1 MKNKIQNATI
11 DELIEGFIHTETFI
25 DKTKGYT
32 CLFCHTGFG
41 EDDIYPFKKLLVN
54 GKRAMKLHIYHEH
67 GGVFNN
73 LLALDKNQTGLT
85 DTQKEFL
92 SNYYNGMN
100 YDEEVT
106 DKEIAEK
113 MNISPST
120 VRFQRYSF
128 REKAKQAK
136 IILALAELLEEM
148 EAKHKVWKEK
158 AGKSAKF
165 VDENEKMLETLFE
178 SMSPL
183 VLKTF
188 DFKKKKEEK
197 RLLILKTIT
206 QQFEKGK
213 KYTNKEVDAILKEIY
228 QDYVTIR
235 RSLIDYGFME
245 RTSDNREYWVKEE
258 VK

>member
-1 MKNKIQNATI
+1 MKNKKIENAIIT
-11 DELIEGFIHTETFI
+11 ELKDGFINTESFI

-32 CLFCHTGFG
+32 CLFCHAGYG

-67 GGVFNN
+67 GEVFNN
-73 LLALDKNQTGLT
+73 LLALDKEQTGLT

-100 YDEEVT
+100 YDKDVS

-113 MNISPST
+113 MNISEST
-120 VRFQRYSF
+120 VRYQRFSF

-136 IILALAELLEEM
+136 IILAMAELLEEM

-158 AGKSAKF
+158 EAKSAKPA
-165 VDENEKMLETLFE
+165 DENEKILNTLF
-178 SMSPL
+178 SSLSPL

-188 DFKKKKEEK
+188 FDLGKKKEEK
-197 RLLILKTIT
+197 RLLILKTIVG
-206 QQFEKGK
+206 QFEKGK
-213 KYTNKEVDAILKEIY
+213 KYTEKEVNSVLKEIY
-228 QDYVTIR
+228 DDYVTIR

-245 RTSDNREYWVKEE
+245 RTGDCREYWVK
-258 VK
+258 